1 MKAQGLDR
9 KKLVYH
15 SNLQPY
21 LSIWG
26 VFWVVI
32 FILINGFT
40 VFWDFNASDFLTACT
55 SPLPSPFSSPFPLPF
70 PSV

>member
-40 VFWDFNASDFLTACT
+40 VFWDFNASDFLTACA
-55 SPLPSPFSSPFPLPF
+55 
-70 PSV
+70 

>member
-40 VFWDFNASDFLTACT
+40 VSRARFFN
-55 SPLPSPFSSPFPLPF
+55 SSIRRSNLRRL
-70 PSV
+70 SRV